1 MHGKGSPISPIVQ
14 VETTPMAATTQHADV
29 LFNMQLELGCTQ
41 PGRYRLCLLGQG
53 PGVSYGQAAQAEDS
67 GFAIDVL
74 A

>member
-1 MHGKGSPISPIVQ
+1 
-14 VETTPMAATTQHADV
+14 MAATTQHADV